1 MVYDKVLIINGV
13 DISKYLSNYK
23 PYPNTMVKNEDRNA
37 KGDLT
42 FDIVNQKA
50 KIESSVKDEL
60 PEADV
65 QVILNAVSSYKV
77 TCQYRDTRT
86 GTMKTINGYVPD
98 PQPEPKQIISG
109 KTVYNGFNLNVIE
122 M

>member
-1 MVYDKVLIINGV
+1 
-13 DISKYLSNYK
+13 
-23 PYPNTMVKNEDRNA
+23 MVKNEDRNA
-37 KGDLT
+37 VGDLT

-50 KIESSVKDEL
+50 KVETTVSDDL

-86 GTMKTINGYVPD
+86 GMMQTINGYVPD
-98 PQPEPKQIISG
+98 PQPEAKQIIEG
-109 KTVYNGFNLNVIE
+109 KTTYNGFNLNVIE